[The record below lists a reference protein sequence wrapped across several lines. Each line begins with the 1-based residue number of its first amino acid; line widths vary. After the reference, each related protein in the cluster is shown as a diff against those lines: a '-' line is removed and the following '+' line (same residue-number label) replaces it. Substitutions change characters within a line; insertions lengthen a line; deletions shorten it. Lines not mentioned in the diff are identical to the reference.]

1 MDEDGTSNGAG
12 RIMTK
17 TQPKRPLTVDDID
30 RMTTRQLRFYAEQA
44 KIKNA
49 VDLPEEELVRTM
61 KAAVDTLTLEI
72 SDAWLKKNSAAM
84 VKATSGQTTPVAG
97 SASRTKVWFRIMADI
112 KATGDAPVFAGHNG
126 HAIMVHRNK
135 WVPLPVTYLPCF
147 QNAVETRVM
156 VNKDGSTQTRKVPR
170 YNFQTMPLNDERQPP
185 EGDYDYAG

>member
-1 MDEDGTSNGAG
+1 
-12 RIMTK
+12 MTE
-17 TQPKRPLTVDDID
+17 TPSKRPLTVDDID
-30 RMTTRQLRFYAEQA
+30 RMSLRQLRFYAVQA

-49 VDLPEEELVRTM
+49 VDLPEEELVKTM
-61 KAAVDTLTLEI
+61 KAAVNTLALDI
-72 SDAWLKKNSAAM
+72 SESLLKPDRTIKA
-84 VKATSGQTTPVAG
+84 KATSDQTTSVAG

-156 VNKDGSTQTRKVPR
+156 VNKDGSTQTRQVPR

-185 EGDYDYAG
+185 EGDYDYVG